1 MFQLWDDIAD
11 KEHKHCSLR
20 RDETAWGG
28 KKVEA
33 VETGI
38 QNTYHRQVSLLE
50 DLRDCLE
57 LERESLINVDI
68 DQLWELMGQKH
79 TVLTDIQRTGS
90 EIRCFMERR
99 FPGSE
104 EKGRATASKEWLW
117 FTELNRRAGLL
128 KKEIRRRL
136 GENMAFIQD
145 TLGFFD
151 ELIGIF
157 VSSGGRTGEYNRLTR
172 PAERKTPRIYHR
184 EV

>member
-1 MFQLWDDIAD
+1 MQA
-11 KEHKHCSLR
+11 
-20 RDETAWGG
+20 A
-28 KKVEA
+28 
-33 VETGI
+33 ETGI

-68 DQLWELMGQKH
+68 DQLWEVMGQKH
-79 TVLTDIQRTGS
+79 TLLTDIQRAGI
-90 EIRCFMERR
+90 EIRCSMERR
-99 FPGSE
+99 FPGSRE
-104 EKGRATASKEWLW
+104 SAQTTASREWPW
-117 FTELNRRAGLL
+117 FTELSRRAGLL

-157 VSSGGRTGEYNRLTR
+157 VSSGGHTGEYNHLTR
-172 PAERKTPRIYHR
+172 PAERKTPRIYYR